1 MRRLPSGPRARLVLA
16 HVAILVLGAAAFV
29 LLAGLF
35 APGFLAAFQ
44 RIPLVALVVA
54 AAGAL
59 GVVLGLARL
68 VAGAGSR
75 DAGPTPA
82 GRAASAPDAPR
93 R

>member
-1 MRRLPSGPRARLVLA
+1 MLA

-44 RIPLVALVVA
+44 RIPLVALVGA

-59 GVVLGLARL
+59 SVVVLGSRVLAAQLARPPAA
-68 VAGAGSR
+68 AGGGGTAHQQR
-75 DAGPTPA
+75 PL
-82 GRAASAPDAPR
+82 
-93 R
+93 

>member
-44 RIPLVALVVA
+44 RIPLVALVGA

-59 GVVLGLARL
+59 SVVVLGSRVLAAQLARPPAA
-68 VAGAGSR
+68 AGGGGTAHQQR
-75 DAGPTPA
+75 PL
-82 GRAASAPDAPR
+82 
-93 R
+93 